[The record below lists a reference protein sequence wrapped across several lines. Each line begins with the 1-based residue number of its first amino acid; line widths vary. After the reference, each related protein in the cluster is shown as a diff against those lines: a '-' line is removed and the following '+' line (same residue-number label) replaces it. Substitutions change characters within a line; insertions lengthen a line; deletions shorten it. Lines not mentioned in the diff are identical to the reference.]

1 MNIDLSYLEEITEGD
16 KDMMLEMLTLF
27 VEDIPN
33 QVEAIQKHAADQNLA
48 GVGSESHKLKP
59 TLQYAGLHSL
69 YQTVKRLEVLGKAGV
84 QTEEVSNLIVQ
95 LGEETEEAL
104 ASLEEKK
111 KDFV

>member
-1 MNIDLSYLEEITEGD
+1 M
-16 KDMMLEMLTLF
+16 
-27 VEDIPN
+27 
-33 QVEAIQKHAADQNLA
+33 
-48 GVGSESHKLKP
+48 
-59 TLQYAGLHSL
+59 
-69 YQTVKRLEVLGKAGV
+69 KRLEVLGKAGV

>member
-48 GVGSESHKLKP
+48 GVGSESHKLN
-59 TLQYAGLHSL
+59 LL
-69 YQTVKRLEVLGKAGV
+69 YSMLVYIHYTRL
-84 QTEEVSNLIVQ
+84 
-95 LGEETEEAL
+95 
-104 ASLEEKK
+104 
-111 KDFV
+111 